1 MKRYLL
7 RRLGATLIVLWL
19 ASIGAFLL
27 FRLAPG
33 DPARLVAGPL
43 AGPSAIAS
51 VRSQMHLN
59 QSAFSQYFGY
69 MGDVLHGNFGTAWHL
84 HESVGRLLVQRLPAT
99 AELALYASIIGIL
112 AGVLIGAMAAA
123 CPGKVFDRITGYGAV
138 AGLGTPVFWLGLVLI
153 LIFYT
158 HLKIAPVP
166 FGRLS
171 VTTVTPPK
179 VTGFLTIDSL
189 LAGNFSALGDAFAH
203 LALPAITLAIPI
215 AAYLA
220 RVTRASVLEVYG
232 SDFVRTARAK
242 GVGER
247 RLLFRHALRNGLLP
261 VMTLAA
267 LSIGDLLSGALLVEA
282 VFNWPGVGG
291 LTVESIASHD
301 FAPVEAIILIAAV
314 TYCMLN
320 LLTDVLYAVVDP
332 RVRLQT

>member
-1 MKRYLL
+1 MTRYLL
-7 RRLGATLIVLWL
+7 RRLGATVLVLWL

-59 QSAFSQYFGY
+59 ESPINQYLGY
-69 MGDVLHGNFGTAWHL
+69 TDDVLHGNFGTAWHL
-84 HESVGRLLVQRLPAT
+84 HESVGHLLVQRLPAT
-99 AELALYASIIGIL
+99 AELALYASMVGIL
-112 AGVLIGAMAAA
+112 AGVLIGAFAAA
-123 CPGKVFDRITGYGAV
+123 RPGKLFDRITGYGAV
-138 AGLGTPVFWLGLVLI
+138 FGLGTPVFWLGLVLV

-158 HLKIAPVP
+158 HLHIAPVP
-166 FGRLS
+166 FGRLA
-171 VTTVTPPK
+171 VTTNAPPQ

-189 LAGNFSALGDAFAH
+189 IAGNFSALGDAFAH

-220 RVTRASVLEVYG
+220 RVTRASVLEVFG
-232 SDFVRTARAK
+232 SDFIRTARAK

-247 RLLFRHALRNGLLP
+247 RLLFKHALRNGLLP
-261 VMTLAA
+261 VMTLSA

-291 LTVESIASHD
+291 LTVESIGAHD

-314 TYCMLN
+314 TYCILN
-320 LLTDVLYAVVDP
+320 LVTDVLYAVVDP